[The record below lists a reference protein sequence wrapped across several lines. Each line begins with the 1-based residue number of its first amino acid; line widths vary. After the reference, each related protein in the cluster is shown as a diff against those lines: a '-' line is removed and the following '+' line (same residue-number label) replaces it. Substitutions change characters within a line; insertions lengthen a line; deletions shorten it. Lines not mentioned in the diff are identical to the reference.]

1 MFNLDAP
8 GIPVDGGAAAPWLK
22 ELLRPGEDIRLDFID
37 DKQYK
42 KIRKR
47 FSDGNSDRKV
57 RRLGKS
63 RTMEQGSLE

>member
-1 MFNLDAP
+1 M
-8 GIPVDGGAAAPWLK
+8 DGGAAAPWLK
-22 ELLRPGEDIRLDFID
+22 ELLQPGEDIRLDFID
-37 DKQYK
+37 DKQCK

>member
-1 MFNLDAP
+1 MFYLDAP
-8 GIPVDGGAAAPWLK
+8 GIPEDGGAAAPWLK

-57 RRLGKS
+57 RRLGK
-63 RTMEQGSLE
+63 